1 MKVEDFSEFVKTA
14 KKFRDK
20 TLPIL
25 DEILFSGNIV
35 RLSNLEQNIDLET
48 EENFGDGFTVPFA
61 EFEKVVQ
68 KVKTGDITISPEDDL
83 KVKVST
89 QKGVF
94 TFVGQEPD
102 DFPKHTSVSE
112 MTHITD
118 LCLEEMEKI
127 KKAEVFSCKDD
138 LRPAMCSVLVDKD
151 TIVGTDAHTLSFY
164 PSAKERDSS
173 FLIDNKIA
181 KHISGLKREVS
192 VFEGGKDNNFIA
204 FKVDNL
210 SIVSRKID
218 GTFPN
223 YKAVIPQAND
233 KEMVL
238 DSKNFLDALDV
249 AEISLPVSGLIVLKE
264 KDGKISIR
272 TEDLD
277 FNKSFSCE
285 LTGKGIGDSFEIGF
299 KCQFMKNILKTENS
313 KSTKITFSTPNR
325 AMIINDHVLLMPLII
340 ND

>member
-14 KKFRDK
+14 KKFRGK
-20 TLPIL
+20 TIAIL

-61 EFEKVVQ
+61 ELEKVVQ
-68 KVKTGDITISPEDDL
+68 KVKTGDITIYPKNDL
-83 KVKVST
+83 KVKVVT

-94 TFVGQEPD
+94 TFVGQEPE

-112 MTHITD
+112 MTHVTD

-127 KKAEVFSCKDD
+127 KKAEVFSDKDG
-138 LRPAMCSVLVDKD
+138 LRPVMCSVLVDKD
-151 TIVGTDAHTLSFY
+151 TIVSTDAHTLSFY
-164 PSAKERDSS
+164 PSVKERDSS
-173 FLIDNKIA
+173 FLIGNKIA

-192 VFEGGKDNNFIA
+192 VFEGGGDNNFIA

-223 YKAVIPQAND
+223 YKAVIPQEND

-238 DSKNFLDALDV
+238 DSKNFLDAMDV
-249 AEISLPVSGLIVLKE
+249 AEISLPASGLIVLEE

-285 LTGKGIGDSFEIGF
+285 LTGKGIGDSFRIGF

-313 KSTKITFSTPNR
+313 KSTKITFSTPDR
-325 AMIINDHVLLMPLII
+325 AMIINDYVLLMPMAI
-340 ND
+340 NN

>member
-14 KKFRDK
+14 KKFRGK
-20 TLPIL
+20 PHPIL

-35 RLSNLEQNIDLET
+35 RSANLKQNIDLEM
-48 EENFGDGFTVPFA
+48 EENFGDGFTIPFA
-61 EFEKVVQ
+61 EFEKIVQ
-68 KVKTGDITISPEDDL
+68 KVKTGSITISLEDDW

-94 TFVGQEPD
+94 TFVSQKPE

-118 LCLEEMEKI
+118 ICMEEMEKI
-127 KKAEVFSCKDD
+127 KKAEVFSCKDE
-138 LRPAMCSVLVDKD
+138 LRPVMSSVLVDKD

-164 PSAKERDSS
+164 PSVKERDSS

-181 KHISGLKREVS
+181 KHISGLKREMS
-192 VFEGGKDNNFIA
+192 VFEGGEDNNFIA

-223 YKAVIPQAND
+223 YKAIIPQAND

-249 AEISLPVSGLIVLKE
+249 AEISLPVSGLIVLEE

-285 LTGKGIGDSFEIGF
+285 LTGKGIGDSFKIGF

-325 AMIINDHVLLMPLII
+325 AMIINDYVLLMPLMLD
-340 ND
+340 N

>member
-14 KKFRDK
+14 KKFRGK
-20 TLPIL
+20 TIPIL

-68 KVKTGDITISPEDDL
+68 KVKTGDIAISPEDDL

-118 LCLEEMEKI
+118 LCLEEMEKV
-127 KKAEVFSCKDD
+127 KKAEAFSAKDEIHPV
-138 LRPAMCSVLVDKD
+138 RCSVLVDKD
-151 TIVGTDAHTLSFY
+151 TIVGTDAYTLSFY
-164 PSAKERDSS
+164 PSVKERDSS
-173 FLIDNKIA
+173 FLIDSKIA

-192 VFEGGKDNNFIA
+192 VFEGGEDNNFIA

-210 SIVSRKID
+210 SIVSRKIV

-223 YKAVIPQAND
+223 YKAVIPQEND

-238 DSKNFLDALDV
+238 DSKNFLDAMDV
-249 AEISLPVSGLIVLKE
+249 AEISLPPSGLIVLEE
-264 KDGKISIR
+264 KAGKISIR
-272 TEDLD
+272 TEDPD

-285 LTGKGIGDSFEIGF
+285 LTGKGIGDDFKIGF
-299 KCQFMKNILKTENS
+299 NCQFMKNILKTENS
-313 KSTKITFSTPNR
+313 KSTKITFSTPDR
-325 AMIINDHVLLMPLII
+325 AMIINDYVLLMPMAT
-340 ND
+340 NV

>member
-127 KKAEVFSCKDD
+127 KKAEVFSCKDE
-138 LRPAMCSVLVDKD
+138 LRPVLRSVFVDKD
-151 TIVGTDAHTLSFY
+151 AIVGTDGHVLSFY

>member
-1 MKVEDFSEFVKTA
+1 MKVEEFSEFVKTA
-14 KKFRDK
+14 KKFRGK
-20 TLPIL
+20 ILPIL

-94 TFVGQEPD
+94 TFVGQKPE
-102 DFPKHTSVSE
+102 DFPKHTSVIE
-112 MTHITD
+112 MAHITD
-118 LCLEEMEKI
+118 LCLEEMEKV
-127 KKAEVFSCKDD
+127 KKAEVFSCKDG
-138 LRPAMCSVLVDKD
+138 LRPVICSVLVDKD

-164 PSAKERDSS
+164 PSVKERDSS

-181 KHISGLKREVS
+181 KHISGLKREIS
-192 VFEGGKDNNFIA
+192 VFEGGEDNNFIA

-223 YKAVIPQAND
+223 YKLVIPQGND

-238 DSKNFLDALDV
+238 DSKNFLDAMDV
-249 AEISLPVSGLIVLKE
+249 AEISLPASGLIVLEE
-264 KDGKISIR
+264 KDGKIYIR

-285 LTGKGIGDSFEIGF
+285 LAGKGIGDSFKIGF
-299 KCQFMKNILKTENS
+299 NCQFMKTILKNENS
-313 KSTKITFSTPNR
+313 KSTRITFSTPNR
-325 AMIINDHVLLMPLII
+325 AMIINDYVLLMPMII